1 MNKNKHWQKGFTL
14 VELMIVVAI
23 LGILGSIAYPAYTQQ
38 MLKSKRSD
46 AFVGVQQVAQL
57 QEEYFNRHMSYADGF
72 ITLGYTSSPIKSP
85 NQAYNISLTVEPA
98 GCSGNTVS
106 PCLDYTISARPATA
120 AQQKDKECAV
130 ISYDN
135 VGRKS
140 SKTSSGTTSTT
151 CWK

>member
-1 MNKNKHWQKGFTL
+1 MNKNKQWQKGFTL

-46 AFVGVQQVAQL
+46 AFVGVQRIAQL
-57 QEEYFNRHMSYADGF
+57 QEEYFSRNMSYADSL
-72 ITLGYTSSPIKSP
+72 ITLGYTSSPIASP
-85 NQAYNISLTVEPA
+85 NQAYNVSLIAEPA

-106 PCLDYTISARPATA
+106 PCLDYTVSARPRTA
-120 AQQKDKECAV
+120 AQQKDTECAV

-135 VGRKS
+135 VGRKT
-140 SKTSSGTTSTT
+140 SKTKSGTSSS